1 MLINVDDDGNWR
13 GWWCCD
19 VDDDDGDDDVV
30 DGDMIMMMMMMVMM
44 VMLMKMLMMMM
55 MKKITRGRWWCWYW
69 GGGRWRCWGGGCWG
83 GRPIPR
89 SGSTLCASLRSPNVS
104 QKPFCTE
111 TYRQNAGPVSRDT
124 HFVRAC
130 AVEMHM
136 DMSQEAFCVKKIRE
150 NAGRYQYHVDWTPS
164 VWPHCLGKE
173 SLGTPKTQGHLIH
186 NSNYRRKNVGPQ
198 AKGTWTCHKRHL

>member
-19 VDDDDGDDDVV
+19 VDDDDDGDDDVV
-30 DGDMIMMMMMMVMM
+30 DGDMIMMMMMVMVMM

-69 GGGRWRCWGGGCWG
+69 GGGRWRCWGG
-83 GRPIPR
+83 RMLRRKDR
-89 SGSTLCASLRSPNVS
+89 SQDREAHFVRACAVPNVS

-111 TYRQNAGPVSRDT
+111 TYRQNAGPVSADT

-173 SLGTPKTQGHLIH
+173 VSWHSKGH
-186 NSNYRRKNVGPQ
+186 
-198 AKGTWTCHKRHL
+198 KGI